1 MCVCVCVCVCV
12 SDSGVCVCVCVCLT
26 AQLVGFSVPRLGTE
40 AMYIFKTENNTRGT
54 SSVGKTGHLQCKG
67 SGFSPRSGN

>member
-1 MCVCVCVCVCV
+1 MLIRTNILSTNKMHFRIVQDE
-12 SDSGVCVCVCVCLT
+12 S
-26 AQLVGFSVPRLGTE
+26 QLVGFSVPRLGTE